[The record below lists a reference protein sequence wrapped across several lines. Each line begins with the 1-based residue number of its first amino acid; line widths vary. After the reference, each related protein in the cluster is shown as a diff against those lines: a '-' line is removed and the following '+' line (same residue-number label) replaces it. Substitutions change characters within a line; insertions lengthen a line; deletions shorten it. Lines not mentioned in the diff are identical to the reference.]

1 MIWIRVEPRRPIYAQ
16 TMLCTARTCEACIL
30 CGHGLLAGASAAAV
44 AIWNAAKKTRAY
56 PRGATI
62 FREGEQCE
70 GLYCTYSG
78 LIKLYRTSL
87 HGGIQIVRLI
97 TGLHV
102 VGHRSLL
109 AQEPMSA
116 TAVALRDTQLCFIDQ
131 RSVHQCLMLDPAF
144 GLNIARLLARE
155 LGQAEM
161 RLFSLACH
169 NTRARLARLLLD
181 IRQQDGFAVELT
193 RMEMGQ
199 IIGASPE
206 SVSRTLQEL
215 VRAGAL
221 RLVKRKIALEDSQ
234 ILEACAHD
242 PRED

>member
-1 MIWIRVEPRRPIYAQ
+1 
-16 TMLCTARTCEACIL
+16 MLCNPRSCESCVTA
-30 CGHGLLAGASAAAV
+30 GHGLLVGAGAAALGL
-44 AIWNAAKKTRAY
+44 WNRAKVVRDY
-56 PRGATI
+56 PRGSTI
-62 FREGEQCE
+62 FREGEPCQ

-87 HGGIQIVRLI
+87 HGEIQIVRLI
-97 TGLHV
+97 AGLHV

-116 TAVALRDTQLCFIDQ
+116 TAVALRDTQLCFIDVRTVQ
-131 RSVHQCLMLDPAF
+131 QCLALDPAL
-144 GLNIARLLARE
+144 GLNLARLLARE
-155 LGQAEM
+155 LGQAET

-181 IRQQDGFAVELT
+181 IRQEDGFAVELT

-215 VRAGAL
+215 VRRGAL
-221 RLVKRKIALEDSQ
+221 RLMKRKIALENPQ
-234 ILEACAHD
+234 ILEDCAHD